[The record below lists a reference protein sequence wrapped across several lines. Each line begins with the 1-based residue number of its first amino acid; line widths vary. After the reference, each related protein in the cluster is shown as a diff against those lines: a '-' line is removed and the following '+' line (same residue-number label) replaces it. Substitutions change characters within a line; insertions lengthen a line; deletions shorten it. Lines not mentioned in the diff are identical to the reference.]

1 MLFRSDGV
9 IYVKAGDRVMG
20 RARGG
25 FSEYAVMQEFEAMR
39 MPDRLSWEQAAG
51 VPLVFLVTYDMLV
64 RHGRL
69 KADDWLLVTA
79 VSSGVGVACMQTAQL
94 LGAKVIGTSG
104 SQDKLDRLTH
114 IGLNAGIATRKAD
127 FAGRVKEITGGKGA
141 NVIVNGV
148 GGSVF
153 AECLR
158 SLAYQ
163 GRFATVST
171 ADDVTKCEIDVAQL
185 HANRWELFGASNRST
200 TQEMRRVVVRNFVRD
215 ILPGIGSGR
224 VVPLVDSV
232 FEFSQLPAARD
243 RMLANMQTGKIIL
256 LAP

>member
-1 MLFRSDGV
+1 MLFRS
-9 IYVKAGDRVMG
+9 
-20 RARGG
+20 
-25 FSEYAVMQEFEAMR
+25 
-39 MPDRLSWEQAAG
+39 
-51 VPLVFLVTYDMLV
+51 
-64 RHGRL
+64 L

-127 FAGRVKEITGGKGA
+127 FAGRVKELTGGKGA
-141 NVIVNGV
+141 DVIVNGV

-158 SLAYQ
+158 ALAFQ

-171 ADDVTKCEIDVAQL
+171 ADDVTRCEIDVAQL
-185 HANRWELFGASNRST
+185 HANRWELFGASNRFT

-232 FEFSQLPAARD
+232 FEFAQLPAARD
-243 RMLANMQTGKIIL
+243 RMLSNLQVGKIIL